1 MALLLLKQEQ
11 SKMYLK
17 HYKMNKSINI
27 QSILILLFTFFIS
40 INVNSQS
47 KKEVILLMT
56 NQIDSLKKVTQ
67 ANDATIVDKNSEI
80 EKLKSDKTKIEAD
93 LSAQQKQN
101 DMIIHQLND
110 LKDTLKNKDYEI
122 EKMNYQLNLK
132 NSDSLKYFKLITK
145 LSEQNTFITDSVR
158 AANSIKKGKIEPTRV
173 ENFYFK
179 NHKSVITGTPD
190 DKNRFTY
197 TFELFEKT
205 NDEYIKVSNSTLFN
219 DKKQAL
225 LDIINQRIQKDYLA
239 AYKVDAKCFKSAV
252 APVFDYKNLGIEF
265 LDGKINFYASFDFA
279 NENCFYL
286 YGYTSVEFSVKEIEE
301 YLK

>member
-1 MALLLLKQEQ
+1 
-11 SKMYLK
+11 MYLK

-27 QSILILLFTFFIS
+27 QSILILLFTLFVS

-47 KKEVILLMT
+47 KKEVILLMA

-67 ANDATIVDKNSEI
+67 ANDATIVDINGEI
-80 EKLKSDKTKIEAD
+80 EKLKSDKTKTEAD
-93 LSAQQKQN
+93 LAAQQKQN
-101 DMIIHQLND
+101 DLIIHQLND
-110 LKDTLKNKDYEI
+110 LKDTLENKDYEI

-225 LDIINQRIQKDYLA
+225 LDIINQRTTNFRA
-239 AYKVDAKCFKSAV
+239 FPSEYKVDLTVSQYSKKGPPLKIVKLVGCFPTNVSEIALDWGSA
-252 APVFDYKNLGIEF
+252 DQ
-265 LDGKINFYASFDFA
+265 
-279 NENCFYL
+279 
-286 YGYTSVEFSVKEIEE
+286 IEE
-301 YLK
+301 YSISWSYDYWE